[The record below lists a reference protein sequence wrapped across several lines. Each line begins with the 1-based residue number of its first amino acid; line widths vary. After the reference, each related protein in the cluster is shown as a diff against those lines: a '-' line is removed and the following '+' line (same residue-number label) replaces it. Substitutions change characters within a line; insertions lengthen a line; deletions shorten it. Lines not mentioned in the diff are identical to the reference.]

1 MANPLPERLAS
12 ARALLKQHYGYPEFR
27 PAQRRVVQ
35 SVLAGRDTLA
45 VLPTG
50 GGKSICFQ
58 VPALALGG
66 LTIVIS
72 PLISLMH
79 DQVAALKARGIA
91 AELLNSALSPRAQ
104 RAVLEAIASGSVRL
118 IYTSPERLPRLARE
132 LTPLGIR
139 PTLLAIDEA
148 HCITEWGHDF
158 RPGYRKLKRLR
169 YALGKPPAVALT
181 GSATPEV
188 RSDIAGALGLRSP
201 DLHIG
206 SFDRPNLWFG
216 VVPVRDQRDRL
227 NRLLQLLNGEDRLA
241 IVYAPTRNTTEGLTR
256 VLRRAGFR
264 TAAYHAG
271 LSTPRRSQVLEA
283 FLDEEVE
290 VVVATC
296 AFGMGIDQPR
306 VRLVV
311 HWTMPPTP
319 ESYYQEAG
327 RAGRDGSFARCLLL
341 SGERDAELHRRQL
354 EVSFPPKK
362 LLERIWFEPDGRR
375 GVPANVLA
383 SADRLAK
390 ELHPERGRV
399 DLRPVMTRRA
409 KALDRI
415 KAIEN
420 YAAGRGCRR
429 AALLAYFGEQLDRCT
444 GCDRCKCSVPG
455 KPLSPDA
462 RARFRR
468 LQRVVYQRRT
478 AWGGSVLEPTTLRL
492 LAEAPP
498 ADVEELAATPGVGA
512 TLAARLGGTIL
523 EALATVASTENLEP
537 IDPLHGFLRL
547 WRRDVAVRLG
557 VPDLEVFT
565 DAVLCR
571 IAQARP
577 RNRAELRLVEGV
589 GPRAL
594 AKWGA
599 DLLALIAERRPS
611 PPNE

>member
-1 MANPLPERLAS
+1 
-12 ARALLKQHYGYPEFR
+12 
-27 PAQRRVVQ
+27 
-35 SVLAGRDTLA
+35 
-45 VLPTG
+45 
-50 GGKSICFQ
+50 
-58 VPALALGG
+58 
-66 LTIVIS
+66 
-72 PLISLMH
+72 
-79 DQVAALKARGIA
+79 
-91 AELLNSALSPRAQ
+91 
-104 RAVLEAIASGSVRL
+104 
-118 IYTSPERLPRLARE
+118 
-132 LTPLGIR
+132 
-139 PTLLAIDEA
+139 
-148 HCITEWGHDF
+148 
-158 RPGYRKLKRLR
+158 LKRLR

-216 VVPVRDQRDRL
+216 VVPVRDQRERL
-227 NRLLQLLNGEDRLA
+227 ERLLQLLHGEDRLA

-256 VLRRAGFR
+256 ALRRAGFR
-264 TAAYHAG
+264 AAAYHAG

-327 RAGRDGSFARCLLL
+327 RAGRDGSFARCVLLC
-341 SGERDAELHRRQL
+341 GERDAELHRRQL

-383 SADRLAK
+383 SADRLAR

-399 DLRPVMTRRA
+399 DLRPVLTRSA
-409 KALDRI
+409 KALGRI
-415 KAIEN
+415 KAIED
-420 YAAGRGCRR
+420 YADGRGCRR
-429 AALLAYFGEQLDRCT
+429 AALLAYFGERLDRCA
-444 GCDRCKCSVPG
+444 GCDRCKCSVPR
-455 KPLSPDA
+455 KPLSPGA

-468 LQRVVYQRRT
+468 LQRVARLPKT
-478 AWGGSVLEPTTLRL
+478 AWGRSVLEPRTLRM
-492 LAEAPP
+492 LAESPP
-498 ADVEELAATPGVGA
+498 DDIEALAATPGVGA
-512 TLAARLGGTIL
+512 ALAARLGGTIL
-523 EALATVASTENLEP
+523 EALATVGSTESPEP
-537 IDPLHGFLRL
+537 IDPLHLLLRQ
-547 WRRDVAVRLG
+547 WRRDVAVQLG

-571 IAQARP
+571 VARAHP

-594 AKWGA
+594 AKWGTNI
-599 DLLALIAERRPS
+599 LALIAERRLS
-611 PPNE
+611 STNE